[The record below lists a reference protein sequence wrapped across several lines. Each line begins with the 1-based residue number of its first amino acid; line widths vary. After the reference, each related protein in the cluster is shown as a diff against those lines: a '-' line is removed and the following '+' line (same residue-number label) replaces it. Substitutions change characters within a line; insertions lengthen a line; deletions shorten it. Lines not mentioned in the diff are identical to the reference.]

1 MLKKTYLCAMLSKRH
16 TIQVNKEKAFEELF
30 RKNYSRAFYYALDW
44 VGDEETAKDVAGDCF
59 GEMWK
64 QYDRLAG
71 MELEPY
77 LFRMVKNRCL
87 NVLKHRAVEAGYR
100 DEAMLK
106 MELIEEDG
114 DWHEEMLEKVDE
126 AIDALNP
133 QTRRVLELCYFQGK
147 KYAEAAEVLG
157 ISANTVHK
165 HISKAMAF
173 LREVLFNKKY

>member
-1 MLKKTYLCAMLSKRH
+1 MIKGTDRNIPLS
-16 TIQVNKEKAFEELF
+16 ELHPF
-30 RKNYSRAFYYALDW
+30 KDHPFKVLD
-44 VGDEETAKDVAGDCF
+44 
-59 GEMWK
+59 
-64 QYDRLAG
+64 
-71 MELEPY
+71 
-77 LFRMVKNRCL
+77 
-87 NVLKHRAVEAGYR
+87 

-126 AIDALNP
+126 AIKALNP
-133 QTRRVLELCYFQGK
+133 QTRRVLDLCYFQGK